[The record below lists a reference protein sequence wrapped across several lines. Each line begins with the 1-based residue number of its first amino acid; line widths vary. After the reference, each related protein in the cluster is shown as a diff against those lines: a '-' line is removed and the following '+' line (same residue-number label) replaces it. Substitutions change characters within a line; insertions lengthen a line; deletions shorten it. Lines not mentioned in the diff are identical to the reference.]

1 MTICCFNSIEISKD
15 TLGRLFARYS
25 SLDQLELVVAR
36 LLRFWSFLYSKC
48 FNPEGHPAG
57 GRVTAEERRVA
68 LNAILRAVQKQSFT
82 KVLSVILEHPQYDE
96 RRNIITEDMLK
107 RCKELKNLQRL
118 SPIICHGLLR
128 VGGRLRNLSLPY
140 DAKYPILLPHSHPVT
155 DLLIVRH
162 HEKEGHIKRT

>member
-25 SLDQLELVVAR
+25 SLDQLELVVAW

-68 LNAILRAVQKQSFT
+68 LNAILRAVQKQSFA
-82 KVLSVILEHPQYDE
+82 KVLSVIL
-96 RRNIITEDMLK
+96 IITEDMLK

-118 SPIICHGLLR
+118 SPFICHGLLR

-140 DAKYPILLPHSHPVT
+140 DAKYPILHPHSHPVT